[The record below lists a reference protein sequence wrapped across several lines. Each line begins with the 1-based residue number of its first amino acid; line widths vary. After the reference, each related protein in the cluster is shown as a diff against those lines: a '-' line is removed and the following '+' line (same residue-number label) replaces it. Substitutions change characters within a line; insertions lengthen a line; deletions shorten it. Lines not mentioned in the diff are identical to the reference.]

1 MNTKIASKSRATY
14 NYKITMNAYL
24 CLYAVVE
31 KGFVLAL
38 QDVVAAV
45 GHETIESGHTIES
58 SGHDDE
64 SGNDE
69 GGVGIGVNLE
79 GCKECHDGCEF

>member
-1 MNTKIASKSRATY
+1 
-14 NYKITMNAYL
+14 MNAYL

-31 KGFVLAL
+31 KGFIVAGVEVVLAL